1 MNVKITQSACKVESM
16 ATLRWVLRRRSPP
29 AAMYVLPIVLIFSI
43 PLYLGFDSNCIPHD
57 ALILHSSS
65 FKVTD
70 FDTQVKRVCDWL
82 IKVQRLTHERPQAWT
97 RRGTCPPPSEN
108 VVNYFCAL
116 VVTAKRSVD
125 ELFVHFFH
133 NLSSASVGLAPE
145 AHIPTGAPPQDP
157 AGDVRP
163 QTSNLPTPEKILRAS
178 TVPPNTL

>member
-29 AAMYVLPIVLIFSI
+29 AAMYVLPIVLIFSM

-97 RRGTCPPPSEN
+97 RRGTCPPPLWKCCKLFLCISS
-108 VVNYFCAL
+108 YSKTLSRRIICA
-116 VVTAKRSVD
+116 
-125 ELFVHFFH
+125 FFH

-145 AHIPTGAPPQDP
+145 AHIPTGAPSQDP